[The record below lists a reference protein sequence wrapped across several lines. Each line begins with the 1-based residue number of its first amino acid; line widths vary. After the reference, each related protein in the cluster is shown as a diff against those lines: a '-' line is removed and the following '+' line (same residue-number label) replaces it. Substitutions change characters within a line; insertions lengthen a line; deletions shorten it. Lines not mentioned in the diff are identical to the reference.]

1 MKELHLVVFGIIMI
15 FSQSCKKKEVPTQIV
30 APKEI
35 AVVSGN
41 DQYGYPGDT
50 LYDSIVIKIS
60 AYNSEDLQHYSYYF
74 KTSDDGALTLKRLN
88 QIVGDLYVSAD
99 WKLSSKPTQQ
109 ELKFYL
115 TERCAQK
122 ELTSEC
128 KIIDSLS
135 IRAFIK
141 DPWKKVFAGGSYMLY
156 DIYFSDETDGIAV
169 GDLPY
174 NTGYLKTNDGG
185 NTWNIVSNIRH
196 DLFQLSFSDK
206 DTGIV
211 IVTNNYAYFTDN
223 GGKSFYMGDWVPPIV
238 GDFSSSDYL
247 MQTAKTIFTVG
258 RYGSIAK
265 SIDRGK
271 SWKTYNGF
279 SYLNWLRSI
288 ACPSNEVCFACGEMG
303 KVVKTLN
310 GGETWSEQEVLNTN
324 NLKKIY
330 FLDENFG
337 FAGGENGAL
346 IRTID
351 GGKTWETILSKL
363 KFTII
368 GICFLSRDIGY
379 IISES
384 GEIGKTIDGGLTW
397 SVINKNNYGVDELKK
412 VIIKDKTIWGLQY
425 GSIFT
430 YELE

>member
-15 FSQSCKKKEVPTQIV
+15 LSNSCKKEDTTQKVV

-41 DQYGYPGDT
+41 DQSGYPGDI
-50 LYDSIVIKIS
+50 LSDSIVIKIS
-60 AYNSEDLQHYSYYF
+60 ANNSEDLRNYYYYF
-74 KTSDDGALTLKRLN
+74 KTSDDGVISLKPLN
-88 QIVGDLYVSAD
+88 QMVSDLYVSVD
-99 WKLSSKPTQQ
+99 WKLSSKPTPQ

-122 ELTSEC
+122 ASDC

-141 DPWKKVFAGGSYMLY
+141 DPWKKVFAGGSYRLY

-185 NTWNIVSNIRH
+185 KTWNIVSYIRP

-211 IVTNNYAYFTDN
+211 VVTSNYAYFTDN
-223 GGKSFYMGDWVPPIV
+223 GGKSFYLGDWVPPIV
-238 GDFSSSDYL
+238 GHFSSSDYL
-247 MQTAKTIFTVG
+247 MQTSKTIFTVG

-288 ACPSNEVCFACGEMG
+288 ACPSNKVCFACGEMG

-310 GGETWSEQEVLNTN
+310 AGETWFEQEVYNTN

-330 FLDENFG
+330 FLDENCG
-337 FAGGENGAL
+337 FAAGENGAL
-346 IRTID
+346 IRTTN
-351 GGKTWETILSKL
+351 GGTHWETIISKL
-363 KFTII
+363 KSTII
-368 GICFLSRDIGY
+368 GIYFFSRDNGY
-379 IISES
+379 IISDS
-384 GEIGKTIDGGLTW
+384 GEIGKTNDGGLTW
-397 SVINKNNYGVDELKK
+397 SLINKSNYGVDELKK
-412 VIIKDKTIWGLQY
+412 VIIKNKTIWGLQY

-430 YELE
+430 YELK